1 VSKKS
6 SAGPSSRH
14 AQLPEPLRSAV
25 VAHEGG
31 HLETAYPLYRQFVA
45 DNPKQP
51 TALQLFGL
59 LLSQLGQYDTAIELM
74 RESLVLYPDQ
84 SEVAN
89 NLGNA
94 LSKAGRV
101 DEAIES
107 YKNAIEI
114 LPTYVEAW
122 RNLGLCYARSAN
134 TDDALKSFERC
145 VALRPEDAMT
155 LLAMGNLRR
164 ATGDMDGAIAD
175 FEKAVQVQ
183 PDFADAHHNLG
194 VCLRLTQRPADALE
208 HYDVAR
214 NLGLNRAELHHN
226 IGNAHIDLQQAD
238 AAIDAYRE
246 ALRQNPGDLDTHS
259 NLNSLLW
266 QQEHLDDHLESY
278 ENALAAN
285 PEALALRLNYATA
298 LNKKEAF
305 DDAEAVLREGMQ
317 HSGETSALISLLA
330 YTMEGQG
337 RWDDA
342 LRMHNSAVNKP
353 DAIPNQLT
361 SYARALLACRKPEE
375 ALQQVQAAAA
385 LTPFNQRAL
394 AYLGLCWRVL
404 GDERD
409 AYLNDY
415 ENLVCSYKIPV
426 PDEYAD
432 IADFNQHLQAVLE
445 PLHIGLRYPAEQTL
459 RGGSQT
465 SGNLFERRDPEIR
478 TLVAALKPCIADYIE
493 RFPSN
498 TEHPL
503 FMRRTDRFDL
513 SASWSVRLTSSGYH
527 TMHTHPLGWISSSY
541 YVEVPSE
548 VAAGDEHG
556 GGIKFGEPDIDI
568 GEAGAARLEIQ
579 PAAGKLV
586 LFPSYMWHGTVP
598 FESDKPRMTTPF
610 DVTPV

>member
-1 VSKKS
+1 MSKNS
-6 SAGPSSRH
+6 NAGNTSCH

-25 VAHEGG
+25 VAHEDGD
-31 HLETAYPLYRQFVA
+31 LETAYPLYRQFVA

-59 LLSQLGQYDTAIELM
+59 LLSQLGQYDPAIKLM
-74 RESLVLYPDQ
+74 RESLSLYPDQ
-84 SEVAN
+84 AEVAN

-94 LSKAGRV
+94 LSKAGRI
-101 DEAIES
+101 DDAIES
-107 YKNAIEI
+107 YKNALDI
-114 LPTYVEAW
+114 LPNYIEAL
-122 RNLGLCYARSAN
+122 RNLGLCYARSGRG
-134 TDDALKSFERC
+134 DEALESFERC
-145 VALRPEDAMT
+145 VEIRPEDET
-155 LLAMGNLRR
+155 TWLAIGNLHR
-164 ATGDMDGAIAD
+164 ATGELDNAIED
-175 FEKAVQVQ
+175 FEKAVEAQ
-183 PDFADAHHNLG
+183 PDFAEAHHNLG
-194 VCLRLTQRPADALE
+194 VCLRLVQRPEDALQ
-208 HYDVAR
+208 HYELAK
-214 NLGLNRAELHHN
+214 NLGMDRAELHHN
-226 IGNAHIDLQQAD
+226 IGNAYIDLQQAD
-238 AAIDAYRE
+238 PAIDAYRE

-266 QQEHLDDHLESY
+266 QQDYLDDYLESY
-278 ENALAAN
+278 VEAIKAD
-285 PEALALRLNYATA
+285 PEAITLRLAYATA
-298 LNKKEAF
+298 LNKKESF
-305 DDAEAVLREGMQ
+305 DTAEAVLRDGLQ
-317 HSGETSALISLLA
+317 HTGESSALISLLA
-330 YTMEGQG
+330 YTMEGQD
-337 RWDDA
+337 RWDEA
-342 LRMHNSAVNKP
+342 LRMHDSAVNKP

-361 SYARALLACRKPEE
+361 SYARALLACQKPEE

-426 PDEYAD
+426 PDEYRD
-432 IADFNQHLQAVLE
+432 IGEFNERLTTVLE
-445 PLHIGLRYPAEQTL
+445 PLHIGLRHPAEQTL

-493 RFPSN
+493 RFPGN

-503 FMRRTDRFDL
+503 FMRRTDSFDL
-513 SASWSVRLTSSGYH
+513 SSSWSVRLAKSGYH

-541 YVEVPSE
+541 YVQVPTEVT
-548 VAAGDEHG
+548 AGGEHG

-568 GEAGAARLEIQ
+568 GEAGKARLEIQ
-579 PAAGKLV
+579 PAVGKLV

-598 FESDKPRMTTPF
+598 FDSDQPRMTTPF
-610 DVTPV
+610 DVTPI